1 MSRPVAACAIDVDD
15 NQVTLNMTDEYSDGN
30 AVIQTLVPCLCFT
43 WVDFKTCF
51 QVNLLSFFTDL
62 IVVTPSHHYYILSSS
77 QVATAI
83 PMSYLKELHGQ
94 FLTEQVDAVNIVQKV
109 FNQEEGWKP

>member
-62 IVVTPSHHYYILSSS
+62 IVVTPLLHFEFLSGRHCDTD
-77 QVATAI
+77 VIFKGTTRTI
-83 PMSYLKELHGQ
+83 
-94 FLTEQVDAVNIVQKV
+94 
-109 FNQEEGWKP
+109 FNRTGGCS